1 MSAQVKPCPLCPGGD
16 KVPLI
21 YQGRHSGRFLFRPG
35 AKGCRHMHR
44 LTVELAAFADSRETE
59 AEVVAIW
66 HQWVANQTLT
76 TDH

>member
-1 MSAQVKPCPLCPGGD
+1 
-16 KVPLI
+16 
-21 YQGRHSGRFLFRPG
+21 
-35 AKGCRHMHR
+35 MHR